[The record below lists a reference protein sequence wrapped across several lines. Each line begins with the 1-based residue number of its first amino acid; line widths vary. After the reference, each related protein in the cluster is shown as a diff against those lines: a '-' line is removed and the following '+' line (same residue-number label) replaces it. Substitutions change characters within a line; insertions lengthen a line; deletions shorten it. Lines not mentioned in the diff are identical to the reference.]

1 MHFLEIIQRRIWN
14 PAELCAK
21 IVKIWKPLTISAK
34 RLILDVWQ
42 GFEYADNDDD
52 DDDDDDDDT
61 FFRRS

>member
-1 MHFLEIIQRRIWN
+1 MWN

-21 IVKIWKPLTISAK
+21 IVNIWKPLTISAK

-52 DDDDDDDDT
+52 DDDDDDDT